1 MKMNED
7 YMVSMAVTED
17 GNEASQK
24 DECLILEMTGEDS
37 ELLGWKFRVNSIKLE
52 EVEDEAQLSFDYDIL
67 IPEENPF
74 GSDEDERITKPLG
87 DAILDLLTKALEEQA
102 LKIQDDEKEESAS

>member
-17 GNEASQK
+17 GEASQK

-37 ELLGWKFRVNSIKLE
+37 ELLGWKFKVNSIKLE